1 MRITHVL
8 LNNGQLGKISKE
20 QRAGDWDVWQT
31 SLHNP
36 DFSRWAEI
44 SGALG
49 IRVTS
54 ADGPEPALRTAAV
67 HDGPS
72 LVEVMTDPELI

>member
-1 MRITHVL
+1 MKITHVRL
-8 LNNGQLGKISKE
+8 DNGQLGKIAKE

-36 DFSRWAEI
+36 DFSKHAEI

-54 ADGPEPALRTAAV
+54 AV
-67 HDGPS
+67 S
-72 LVEVMTDPELI
+72 SMTCSAPPRPTTDRR